1 MDSPNPDL
9 RSLKHAQWL
18 TSLRAY
24 ARIASIL
31 VMVVGSIVLMGWIL
45 DIPAL
50 KSILPIWVTMKANT
64 AIAFIL
70 AGLSLWSL
78 QRSRTPPQ
86 PLARLCAGLVLAIG
100 LLTLLQYNTGI
111 NLGIDQL
118 LFQEPANT
126 VGTFAPGR
134 MAANTAFSFTLV
146 GLALL
151 LLTRSRPWYAVI
163 QLLGLT
169 TFLIA
174 LLGCLGY
181 LYNIQEFYGFGSYTK
196 MAIHTAVAFII
207 LCIGIV
213 FLHPH
218 RGLMAIITSQQ
229 AGGLMARRLL
239 LAVVGI
245 PPILSGLILSGYRAK
260 LYNSEVGLSLSAI
273 FSIIVFAVL
282 IWMNARALERIDN
295 RRQRAEE
302 QSQIDAISAARAAAY
317 LTVVIDNL
325 ADGLL
330 VTDPMGQITRFNPAL
345 VKMFGLDNTD
355 LLGYPCRTRFPT
367 EITALVEQAT
377 SQSRDMFTAEV
388 ALVNQRV
395 GKAVTTNIMRE
406 ANSSQSAE
414 WLGSVTLIRDV
425 TAEKEID
432 QMKTEFISTVSHEL
446 RTPLT
451 SVLGFAAIIQEKLE
465 TIAPAMPADDRKIQ
479 RHLHQIEK
487 NINIIVSEAERLTS
501 LINDVLDVAKMEAG
515 KVEWH
520 MQPLAIAEV
529 IERAIATTSAL
540 VESKG
545 LLLQSQ
551 IAPDLPEIFGDR
563 DRLIQVMINLI
574 SNAIKFTD
582 AGAIT
587 CEVTHQH
594 NHLLIQ
600 VIDTGIGIHP
610 NDQPKV
616 FDKFKQVGDTL
627 TDKPKGT
634 GLGLPICKQ
643 IIEYHGG
650 SIWVDSEPEQ
660 RSRFCFTLPIYT
672 AANPEFRTN
681 MNALVQQLK
690 AHVVTTASDAIL
702 HTKTILVVDDDCHI
716 RELLRQELE
725 AEGYEVQEAID
736 GMDALSQVKV
746 IKPDLIILDVMMP
759 QINGFDVAAVLKNNP
774 HTTDIP
780 IIVLSII
787 EDKGQGYRVGIDRYL
802 TKPINREELMQD
814 IGSLLSQGSS
824 SKKVL
829 VVDKN
834 VSTLRILSD
843 VLQSQGFNVV
853 EASDSQECIEKALST
868 KPDMIIVDS
877 VFSQQH
883 NLIRTLRF
891 EKGLEN
897 LFFIFL
903 ADQTMS
909 QSQITPTINE

>member
-1 MDSPNPDL
+1 MNSPNPDL
-9 RSLKHAQWL
+9 RSRHHAQWL
-18 TSLRAY
+18 TALRSSS
-24 ARIASIL
+24 RIASLL
-31 VMVVGSIVLMGWIL
+31 VIAIGGIVLVGWL
-45 DIPAL
+45 FDLPAL
-50 KSILPIWVTMKANT
+50 KSVLPIWVTMKANT
-64 AIAFIL
+64 AIAFML
-70 AGLSLWSL
+70 AGCSLWQL
-78 QRSRTPPQ
+78 QHSQLSSTRI
-86 PLARLCAGLVLAIG
+86 ARICAGLVLAIG
-100 LLTLLQYNTGI
+100 LLTLIQYNFGI

-118 LFQEPANT
+118 IFSESADA

-134 MAANTAFSFTLV
+134 MAANTAFNFLLI
-146 GLALL
+146 GIALL
-151 LLTRSRPWYAVI
+151 LLTRSRPFYALV
-163 QLLGLT
+163 QLLSFI

-174 LLGCLGY
+174 FLGLLGY

-196 MAIHTAVAFII
+196 MAVHTATTFII
-207 LCIGIV
+207 LGIGII
-213 FLHPH
+213 FLHPQ
-218 RGLMAIITSQQ
+218 RGLMAVITSEH
-229 AGGLMARRLL
+229 AGGIMARRLL

-245 PPILSGLILSGYRAK
+245 PPILSGLILAGYRAK

-273 FSIIVFAVL
+273 FSIIVFVAL
-282 IWMNARALERIDN
+282 IWMNARALERVDS

-302 QSQIDAISAARAAAY
+302 QSQVDAIAAARAATY

-330 VTDPMGQITRFNPAL
+330 VTDPLGQIARFNPAL
-345 VKMFGLDNTD
+345 VNMFGLHNTD
-355 LLGYPCRTRFPT
+355 LVGHPCRTLFPAA
-367 EITALVEQAT
+367 ITALVEQVT
-377 SQSRDMFTAEV
+377 SQSRDVFTAEV
-388 ALVNQRV
+388 ALANQRV
-395 GKAVTTNIMRE
+395 GQAVTTNIMRE
-406 ANSSQSAE
+406 ANSSQPAE

-465 TIAPAMPADDRKIQ
+465 TIAPVIPTDDRKTQ
-479 RHLHQIEK
+479 RNLNQIEK
-487 NINIIVSEAERLTS
+487 NISIIVSEAERLTS

-520 MQPLAIAEV
+520 MQPLVITAIF
-529 IERAIATTSAL
+529 ERAIAATSAL

-545 LLLQSQ
+545 LLLQTR
-551 IAPDLPEIFGDR
+551 ITPDLPEIFGDR

-582 AGAIT
+582 TGSIT
-587 CEVTHQH
+587 CEVSRQRD
-594 NHLLIQ
+594 HLLIQ
-600 VIDTGIGIHP
+600 VVDTGVGIHP
-610 NDQPKV
+610 QDQPKV

-643 IIEYHGG
+643 IIEHHGG
-650 SIWVDSEPEQ
+650 SIWVESEPGQ
-660 RSRFCFTLPIYT
+660 GSRFCFTLPIYT
-672 AANPEFRTN
+672 SFDPELRSN
-681 MNALVQQLK
+681 MDALVKQLK
-690 AHVVTTASDAIL
+690 AHVVTTTPDAISQ
-702 HTKTILVVDDDCHI
+702 TKTILVVDDDHHI

-725 AEGYEVQEAID
+725 AAGYEVHEAID
-736 GMDALSQVKV
+736 GMDALAQVKIV
-746 IKPDLIILDVMMP
+746 KPDLILLDVMMP

-774 HTTDIP
+774 QTTDIP

-787 EDKGQGYRVGIDRYL
+787 EDKSQGYRVGIDRYL

-814 IGSLLSQGSS
+814 IGSLLSQGTS

-834 VSTLRILSD
+834 VSTLRIISE

-903 ADQTMS
+903 ADHDR
-909 QSQITPTINE
+909 PGL

>member
-1 MDSPNPDL
+1 
-9 RSLKHAQWL
+9 
-18 TSLRAY
+18 
-24 ARIASIL
+24 
-31 VMVVGSIVLMGWIL
+31 
-45 DIPAL
+45 
-50 KSILPIWVTMKANT
+50 
-64 AIAFIL
+64 
-70 AGLSLWSL
+70 
-78 QRSRTPPQ
+78 
-86 PLARLCAGLVLAIG
+86 
-100 LLTLLQYNTGI
+100 
-111 NLGIDQL
+111 
-118 LFQEPANT
+118 
-126 VGTFAPGR
+126 
-134 MAANTAFSFTLV
+134 MAANTAFNFVLV
-146 GLALL
+146 GVALL
-151 LLTRSRPWYAVI
+151 LLMRSRPFYAVV
-163 QLLGLT
+163 QLLSFT

-174 LLGCLGY
+174 LLGFLGY
-181 LYNIQEFYGFGSYTK
+181 LYNIQEFYGFASYTK
-196 MAIHTAVAFII
+196 MAVHTATAFII
-207 LCIGIV
+207 LCIGMM

-229 AGGLMARRLL
+229 AGGIMARRLL

-245 PPILSGLILSGYRAK
+245 PPILSGLILAGYRAK
-260 LYNSEVGLSLSAI
+260 LFNSEVGLSLSAI

-282 IWMNARALERIDN
+282 IWINARALERVDS
-295 RRQRAEE
+295 RRQQAEV
-302 QSQIDAISAARAAAY
+302 QSQIDAIAAARAAAH

-330 VTDPMGQITRFNPAL
+330 VTEPTGQITRFNPAL
-345 VKMFGLDNTD
+345 VRMFGLQDRE
-355 LLGYPCRTRFPT
+355 LLGQSCRTIFPP
-367 EITALVEQAT
+367 EIASLVEQAMT
-377 SQSRDMFTAEV
+377 QSREVLTTEV

-395 GKAVTTNIMRE
+395 GQAVTTNIIRGGNQ
-406 ANSSQSAE
+406 AQVTE
-414 WLGSVTLIRDV
+414 WLGSVTLIRDI

-465 TIAPAMPADDRKIQ
+465 TIAPIIPIDDRKTQ
-479 RHLHQIEK
+479 RHLNQIEK
-487 NINIIVSEAERLTS
+487 NINIIVSEAERLTA

-529 IERAIATTSAL
+529 IERAIVTTSAL

-545 LLLQSQ
+545 LRLEST
-551 IAPDLPEIFGDR
+551 IAPDLPEVFGDR

-582 AGAIT
+582 AGSIT
-587 CEVTHQH
+587 CEVTSQRD
-594 NHLLIQ
+594 HLLIQ

-610 NDQPKV
+610 KDQPQV

-643 IIEYHGG
+643 IIDHHGG
-650 SIWVDSEPEQ
+650 SIWVESELGQ
-660 RSRFCFTLPIYT
+660 GSRFCFTLPSYT
-672 AANPEFRTN
+672 VPGQFRTN
-681 MNALVQQLK
+681 IDALVKQLK
-690 AHVVTTASDAIL
+690 AHVVTKAPEFMSE
-702 HTKTILVVDDDCHI
+702 TKKILVVDDDQHI

-736 GMDALSQVKV
+736 GMDALTQVK
-746 IKPDLIILDVMMP
+746 ILKPDLIILDVMMP

-774 HTTDIP
+774 KTTDIP

-903 ADQTMS
+903 ADHDSPDS
-909 QSQITPTINE
+909 QSSELMDE

>member
-1 MDSPNPDL
+1 MDNAKPDL

-18 TSLRAY
+18 TRLRSSS
-24 ARIASIL
+24 RIASLI
-31 VMVVGSIVLMGWIL
+31 VMAIGGIVLLGWMFDL
-45 DIPAL
+45 PAL
-50 KSILPIWVTMKANT
+50 KSVLPVWVTMKANT
-64 AIAFIL
+64 AIAFML
-70 AGLSLWSL
+70 AGCSLWNL
-78 QRSRTPPQ
+78 HRSPTSVATI
-86 PLARLCAGLVLAIG
+86 ARICAGLVLAIG
-100 LLTLLQYNTGI
+100 GLTLIQYNFGVD
-111 NLGIDQL
+111 LRIDQL
-118 LFQEPANT
+118 LFQESADA

-134 MAANTAFSFTLV
+134 MAANTAFNFVLV
-146 GLALL
+146 GTALL
-151 LLTRSRPWYAVI
+151 CLTRSRPFYAVV
-163 QLLGLT
+163 QLLSFT

-174 LLGCLGY
+174 LLGFLGY

-196 MAIHTAVAFII
+196 MAVHTATAFII
-207 LCIGIV
+207 LCIGII

-218 RGLMAIITSQQ
+218 RGLMAVITSQH
-229 AGGLMARRLL
+229 AGGIMARRLL
-239 LAVVGI
+239 LAIVGI
-245 PPILSGLILSGYRAK
+245 PPILSGLILVGYRAK
-260 LYNSEVGLSLSAI
+260 LYDSEVGLSLSAI

-282 IWMNARALERIDN
+282 IWMNARALERIDS
-295 RRQRAEE
+295 RRQQAEE
-302 QSQIDAISAARAAAY
+302 QSQIDAIAAARSAAH

-330 VTDPMGQITRFNPAL
+330 VTDPAGKITRFNPAL
-345 VKMFGLDNTD
+345 VKMFGLQNTD
-355 LLGYPCRTRFPT
+355 LIGYPCRLVFPP
-367 EITALVEQAT
+367 EIAALIEQGMT
-377 SQSRDMFTAEV
+377 QSREVFTAEI

-395 GKAVTTNIMRE
+395 GQAVTTNIIRE
-406 ANSSQSAE
+406 ANRSQATE
-414 WLGSVTLIRDV
+414 WLGSVTLIRDI

-432 QMKTEFISTVSHEL
+432 RMKTEFISTVSHEL

-465 TIAPAMPADDRKIQ
+465 TITPVIPTDDRKTQ
-479 RHLHQIEK
+479 RHLNQIEK
-487 NINIIVSEAERLTS
+487 NINIIVAEAERLTS

-529 IERAIATTSAL
+529 IERAITSTSAL

-545 LLLQSQ
+545 LQLTSVVP
-551 IAPDLPEIFGDR
+551 PDLPDIFGDR
-563 DRLIQVMINLI
+563 DRLIQVMINLV
-574 SNAIKFTD
+574 SNAIKFTET
-582 AGAIT
+582 GSIT
-587 CEVTHQH
+587 CEVLSQH
-594 NHLLIQ
+594 HHLLVQ
-600 VIDTGIGIHP
+600 VIDTGIGIYP
-610 NDQPKV
+610 KDQPHV

-643 IIEYHGG
+643 IIEHHGG
-650 SIWVDSEPEQ
+650 SIWVESEPGKG
-660 RSRFCFTLPIYT
+660 SRFCFTLPIYT
-672 AANPEFRTN
+672 ASDQFRTN
-681 MNALVQQLK
+681 IDALVKQLK
-690 AHVVTTASDAIL
+690 AHVVTTTPDVTPR
-702 HTKTILVVDDDCHI
+702 TKTILVVDDDHNI

-736 GMDALSQVKV
+736 GMDALAQVKI

-774 HTTDIP
+774 QTTDIP

-903 ADQTMS
+903 ADHDQPNS
-909 QSQITPTINE
+909 QSSESIDE

>member
-1 MDSPNPDL
+1 MDHANSDL
-9 RSLKHAQWL
+9 RSLKHAKWL
-18 TSLRAY
+18 TSLRSY
-24 ARIASIL
+24 SQVASIL
-31 VMVVGSIVLMGWIL
+31 VIAMGGIVLLGWL
-45 DIPAL
+45 FNLPAL

-70 AGLSLWSL
+70 AGCSLWNL
-78 QRSRTPPQ
+78 HRSPRSTVTIT
-86 PLARLCAGLVLAIG
+86 RIFAGLVLTIG
-100 LLTLLQYNTGI
+100 GLTLIQYNFGI

-118 LFQEPANT
+118 LFQEPRNA

-134 MAANTAFSFTLV
+134 MAANTAFNFVLV
-146 GLALL
+146 GTALL
-151 LLTRSRPWYAVI
+151 LLTRSRPFYVVV
-163 QLLGLT
+163 QLLSLT
-169 TFLIA
+169 SFFIA
-174 LLGCLGY
+174 LLGFLGY

-196 MAIHTAVAFII
+196 MAVHTATAFII
-207 LCIGIV
+207 LGIGII
-213 FLHPH
+213 FLHPQ
-218 RGLMAIITSQQ
+218 RGLMAVITSQQ
-229 AGGLMARRLL
+229 AGGIMARRLV
-239 LAVVGI
+239 LAVIGI
-245 PPILSGLILSGYRAK
+245 PPILSGLILLGYRAK

-273 FSIIVFAVL
+273 FSIIVFVVL
-282 IWMNARALERIDN
+282 IWMNARALERIDS
-295 RRQRAEE
+295 RRQQAEE
-302 QSQIDAISAARAAAY
+302 QSQIDAIAAARAATH
-317 LTVVIDNL
+317 LTVVVDHL

-330 VTDPMGQITRFNPAL
+330 VTDPAGQITRFNPAL
-345 VKMFGLDNTD
+345 VKMFGLQNTS
-355 LLGYPCRTRFPT
+355 LIGHPCRMLFPP
-367 EITALVEQAT
+367 EIAALIEQAMT
-377 SQSRDMFTAEV
+377 QSKERFTAEV
-388 ALVNQRV
+388 ALANHRV
-395 GKAVTTNIMRE
+395 GQAVTTNIIRE
-406 ANSSQSAE
+406 ANQSQATE
-414 WLGSVTLIRDV
+414 WLGSVTLIRDI

-465 TIAPAMPADDRKIQ
+465 IITPVIPTDDRKTQ
-479 RHLHQIEK
+479 RYLNQIEK

-520 MQPLAIAEV
+520 MQLLSMAAV
-529 IERAIATTSAL
+529 VERAIASTSAL

-545 LLLQSQ
+545 LLLHSVV
-551 IAPDLPEIFGDR
+551 APDLPKVFGDS

-574 SNAIKFTD
+574 SNAIKFTEH
-582 AGAIT
+582 GSIT
-587 CEVTHQH
+587 CEVTSQRE
-594 NHLLIQ
+594 HLLVQ

-610 NDQPKV
+610 KDQPQV

-643 IIEYHGG
+643 IIEHHGG
-650 SIWVDSEPEQ
+650 SIWVESETGKG
-660 RSRFCFTLPIYT
+660 SRFCFTLPIYT
-672 AANPEFRTN
+672 APNQLRTN
-681 MNALVQQLK
+681 MDALVKQLK
-690 AHVVTTASDAIL
+690 AHVVTTTPDLIPR
-702 HTKTILVVDDDCHI
+702 TKTILVVDDDQNI

-725 AEGYEVQEAID
+725 AEGYDVQEASN
-736 GMDALSQVKV
+736 GMDALAQVKTT
-746 IKPDLIILDVMMP
+746 KPDLIILDVMMP

-787 EDKGQGYRVGIDRYL
+787 ENKGQGYRIGIDRYL

-814 IGSLLSQGSS
+814 IGLLLSQGSS

-829 VVDKN
+829 VVDNN
-834 VSTLRILSD
+834 VSTLRILSE

-903 ADQTMS
+903 ADQEHLTS
-909 QSQITPTINE
+909 RSPDSIEE